1 MSQQNT
7 TKGVLCA
14 LGAYFIWGVAP
25 IYFKSIKEVPAEE
38 ILTHRIIW
46 SFFLCCYCSLFHA
59 IGVISA
65 KY

>member
-25 IYFKSIKEVPAEE
+25 IYFKSIQEVPAEE

-46 SFFLCCYCSLFHA
+46 SFSL
-59 IGVISA
+59 
-65 KY
+65 